1 MRRWIAH
8 AGDCNPNSESAF
20 PKAFQFAGAYR
31 AKECDVREI
40 KEGSLGLEVVE
51 GASLIDNIVQYDGGS
66 ASSLQPASGRL
77 VRGTSESSRTAAD
90 DADGRVGKRRSGG
103 LRISLAL

>member
-1 MRRWIAH
+1 MR
-8 AGDCNPNSESAF
+8 
-20 PKAFQFAGAYR
+20 YR
-31 AKECDVREI
+31 AGVLQINRH
-40 KEGSLGLEVVE
+40 LAARLEVVE
-51 GASLIDNIVQYDGGS
+51 GARLIDNIVQHDGGS

>member
-1 MRRWIAH
+1 MLEVAL
-8 AGDCNPNSESAF
+8 GQF
-20 PKAFQFAGAYR
+20 PKRFSLLVASG
-31 AKECDVREI
+31 AKECDLREI
-40 KEGSLGLEVVE
+40 KEGSLGLEAVE
-51 GASLIDNIVQYDGGS
+51 CARLIDNIVRHDGGS